1 MRCLTFGLWPSAS
14 LTCCRA
20 MDCGRQILLPASS
33 PPVHIGS
40 MAARPHAPPP
50 PLVPQQQRPSPPPHL
65 PPPTHPP
72 CRPPPH
78 LPPLQV
84 WQTSKGGA
92 VPPGAAVRVQV
103 SQYPPACLPTGL
115 PAYPPTRLPA
125 CLLTHLTI
133 RMLSIRH
140 TPHLSTTFMS
150 PSPHTL
156 CMLVRVRPPTCS
168 HVCVRPRVRMCAPAH
183 VFSCVRA
190 CARPWSGA
198 LPCARRATMCLNA
211 ILNACML
218 SQARTFAEGVCHMPA
233 CDSVDAVPCHVLC
246 PVHRGLSCA

>member
-1 MRCLTFGLWPSAS
+1 MLDVWS
-14 LTCCRA
+14 LA
-20 MDCGRQILLPASS
+20 LSVPHLLPCNGLRSADIITSIITS
-33 PPVHIGS
+33 CSHRQHGRTTTRPTTTTCP
-40 MAARPHAPPP
+40 AAAAA
-50 PLVPQQQRPSPPPHL
+50 LTPSPPPPPH
-65 PPPTHPP
+65 PPTLSAPSPP
-72 CRPPPH
+72 
-78 LPPLQV
+78 
-84 WQTSKGGA
+84 S
-92 VPPGAAVRVQV
+92 
-103 SQYPPACLPTGL
+103 PTAGVANFKRRCSATRSCCASSGQ
-115 PAYPPTRLPA
+115 PVPTRLPTYGPACIPAYSPA